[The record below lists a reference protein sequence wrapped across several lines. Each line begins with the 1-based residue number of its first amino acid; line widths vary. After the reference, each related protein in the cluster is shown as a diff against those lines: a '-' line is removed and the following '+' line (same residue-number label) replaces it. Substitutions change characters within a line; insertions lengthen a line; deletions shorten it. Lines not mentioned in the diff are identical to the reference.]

1 MNEKEQL
8 SIELYSLT
16 KLYLAQEN
24 NQAIIDRLKEDI
36 KNCQRIIDGANQQ
49 IPQNAKDTRNDEIR
63 IAIAKEAKRYV
74 TNFYKIVFKPLRD
87 GSVSTKFGA
96 FAKMFSFDYPK
107 FVQEYLTDNKGRI
120 SSEFYAFTQKG
131 DIKFSKQDVNAI
143 VDNFIDVTTWLI
155 TDKLKREPHQFACGV
170 DYKDDKYE
178 VLIKI
183 LKNSVSKYYKS
194 LVGALANYGYPL
206 IKFSHAGQTYEMT
219 APGSDNDFYKLK
231 PHTYPSMFN
240 YFIKSQK
247 TFMTSAWVKKPKVD
261 KYYIETPTTGHFEL
275 CGKLAEMIESY
286 VKENA
291 QKAAQK
297 QNALTLYTNNK
308 QQHERDLA
316 IASKKGIDIKYL
328 ISPLLF
334 NLKVIPPFYA
344 ENPDA
349 IKKMCFLFMNKRAS
363 NIEDLINLYET
374 EEWRNKV
381 LQSING
387 VKNVLY
393 MSQQNLASQLRAL
406 NANANDTNKALI
418 GLANKINDVKIDVDV
433 TTTVHV
439 EDNRV

>member
-16 KLYLAQEN
+16 KLYLAQEENN
-24 NQAIIDRLKEDI
+24 NQILRL
-36 KNCQRIIDGANQQ
+36 RQQ
-49 IPQNAKDTRNDEIR
+49 IENCKKEIDNASKPVESISDVKNDEIR
-63 IAIAKEAKRYV
+63 SAISKEAKRYS
-74 TNFYKIVFKPLRD
+74 TGFYQIVFKPLRD

-96 FAKMFSFDYPK
+96 FAKMFNFDYTK
-107 FVQEYLTDNKGRI
+107 FVKEYLASNKERI
-120 SSEFYAFTQKG
+120 ENEFYVFALRG
-131 DIKFSKQDVNAI
+131 DIDLSEEAVSLIVN
-143 VDNFIDVTTWLI
+143 NFIDVTTWLI
-155 TDKLKREPHQFACGV
+155 TDSLKRQPHQFACAV
-170 DYKDDKYE
+170 DYKDDKRE
-178 VLIKI
+178 VLNKI
-183 LKNSVSKYYKS
+183 LIKSVRRYYEKLVEELAVYKYPM
-194 LVGALANYGYPL
+194 V
-206 IKFSHAGQTYEMT
+206 KFSHAQKTYEIT
-219 APGSDNDFYKLK
+219 APSSDIDFSAFK
-231 PHTYPSMFN
+231 PKFYPSVFYYLIN
-240 YFIKSQK
+240 TEK

-261 KYYIETPTTGHFEL
+261 KYYIENPTTGHFEL
-275 CGKLAEMIESY
+275 RGKLAEMIESY
-286 VKENA
+286 VKENG

-316 IASKKGIDIKYL
+316 IASKKSTDIKYL

-334 NLKVIPPFYA
+334 NLKVIPPYYA

-387 VKNVLY
+387 FKNVLY

-433 TTTVHV
+433 TTTVYV
-439 EDNRV
+439 ENKLIN